1 MISSGGLDESHTM
14 TPMLKK
20 INTKAKD
27 TSNLLH
33 NLTVTSHIATHYGV
47 LDHHHM
53 SFEFKVKKIMQ
64 LTARFCCQPVQR
76 IVALSLRSNLAAQGK
91 GGGGI

>member
-14 TPMLKK
+14 TTMLKK

-33 NLTVTSHIATHYGV
+33 NLTVISRIATHYGV
-47 LDHHHM
+47 LYH
-53 SFEFKVKKIMQ
+53 Q
-64 LTARFCCQPVQR
+64 L
-76 IVALSLRSNLAAQGK
+76 
-91 GGGGI
+91 